1 MTIQSK
7 PTRRFSTRQMAAGLL
22 VVAGFA
28 VAAASPALAD
38 RKHNHGNNHGYYDNG
53 KHRGHYKHRN
63 EVVYYGSPRVI
74 YVEQEPIYV
83 RQRVYVEPEPIYY
96 QPAPRVIYQRPSVN
110 IIVPLFD

>member
-1 MTIQSK
+1 MTNQSK

-38 RKHNHGNNHGYYDNG
+38 RKHHNNWHDSGNHYGQ
-53 KHRGHYKHRN
+53 YKHRD
-63 EVVYYGSPRVI
+63 EVRYYEGPRVI
-74 YVEQEPIYV
+74 YVEPEPSYV
-83 RQRVYVEPEPIYY
+83 RERVYVQPAPVYY
-96 QPAPRVIYQRPSVN
+96 QPAPVIYQRPSIN